1 MAWVVVIREFHIEEQ
16 RKIDENV
23 VAMSVDDWSV
33 AVFKCRPDRIKDV
46 LIKFY
51 GFVKDIEGVR
61 DQHFLIRDLSGDEVV
76 FSFRIQ
82 VEPKDKQVIKSK
94 VAYKLGTLASE
105 DEYAVDPNADH
116 PLEKYVAWSPE
127 KRTDKFGL
135 KKFTQFCDF
144 LSKMSKLVI
153 QMIRKGYF
161 SSNERVEIAHVM
173 SWMLGCTEYGL
184 LSPKGWE
191 IGYYDRIED
200 KNCPYLKQEFP
211 K

>member
-1 MAWVVVIREFHIEEQ
+1 MVSSMIE
-16 RKIDENV
+16 N
-23 VAMSVDDWSV
+23 DWCV

-61 DQHFLIRDLSGDEVV
+61 DQHFLVRDLVEDEVV

-82 VEPKDKQVIKSK
+82 VEPKGKQVIESK
-94 VAYKLGTLASE
+94 IVYKLGTLISE
-105 DEYAVDPNADH
+105 HEYVVNPNADH

-127 KRTDKFGL
+127 KRIDEFGL
-135 KKFTQFCDF
+135 KKFVHFCDF
-144 LSKMSKLVI
+144 LSKMSTLVV
-153 QMIRKGYF
+153 QRIRNSYF

-211 K
+211 KTT